1 MISKKKEKKRKSI
14 FTWPFRLFLGIVKKF
29 FNSPLGGRARNLILL
44 IYSKIEESIRFE
56 LVVVFGICFLLS
68 SVFYSFANRMLAKD
82 ETISNIEYNIEEIR
96 QNAIY
101 LSQRLNGEI
110 GEEIKSIEEKDSIQS
125 ILNEYNNGNTKI
137 YITDLDGSIK
147 FRVNGDVQ
155 DKIDIYSV
163 INKVNKQ
170 EDYSS
175 EKVFLYPLK
184 MGEDRLYL
192 FYYEIPVPYITYEYY
207 VDENSFLALFLSV
220 IIFIAIFIIITNKKM
235 KYIEEIE
242 SGLRI
247 ISSGDLSYRIETRG
261 KDEIKHLAENINN
274 MAEEVQI
281 RIEAER
287 RAERTKNEL
296 ITNVSHDLRTPLTS
310 IMGYIGLIK
319 EGKYE
324 NEKVMKDYLNIAFN
338 KSTQL
343 KNLIEDLFEYTK
355 LSNRTVSLEK
365 RKVNIAE
372 FLSQIIEE
380 YVYVFEENNL
390 DIETHFEGSNSL
402 VDIDPGKM
410 VRVFENLISNAI
422 KYSFKPGKISILTY
436 EKSNYVY
443 IKVNNKGENISKE
456 KLDKIFDRFYRVD
469 EARNSNVKGSGLG
482 LAISKNIVELHNGEI
497 WAECEKNNINFYVK
511 LKLFED
517 K

>member
-1 MISKKKEKKRKSI
+1 
-14 FTWPFRLFLGIVKKF
+14 
-29 FNSPLGGRARNLILL
+29 
-44 IYSKIEESIRFE
+44 
-56 LVVVFGICFLLS
+56 
-68 SVFYSFANRMLAKD
+68 
-82 ETISNIEYNIEEIR
+82 
-96 QNAIY
+96 
-101 LSQRLNGEI
+101 
-110 GEEIKSIEEKDSIQS
+110 
-125 ILNEYNNGNTKI
+125 
-137 YITDLDGSIK
+137 
-147 FRVNGDVQ
+147 
-155 DKIDIYSV
+155 
-163 INKVNKQ
+163 
-170 EDYSS
+170 
-175 EKVFLYPLK
+175 
-184 MGEDRLYL
+184 
-192 FYYEIPVPYITYEYY
+192 
-207 VDENSFLALFLSV
+207 
-220 IIFIAIFIIITNKKM
+220 M

-372 FLSQIIEE
+372 FLSQIIENMSI
-380 YVYVFEENNL
+380 FEENNL

-402 VDIDPGKM
+402 VDIDLEKWLE
-410 VRVFENLISNAI
+410 FS
-422 KYSFKPGKISILTY
+422 KI
-436 EKSNYVY
+436 
-443 IKVNNKGENISKE
+443 
-456 KLDKIFDRFYRVD
+456 
-469 EARNSNVKGSGLG
+469 
-482 LAISKNIVELHNGEI
+482 
-497 WAECEKNNINFYVK
+497 
-511 LKLFED
+511 
-517 K
+517 